1 MMYRSSTKKFLS
13 LLLVTCSIVLFGCT
27 KIWSPSDTQV
37 LNTWAISTWSVD
49 TSTPQQ
55 NVPER
60 QSYTNKTDGY
70 SIQFPGDRTFQEHV
84 YGSSVMFFS
93 PLSSWDTI
101 KENVGI
107 TKKTLDKTYTLDD
120 YYTITKPELIKL
132 IPGFIE
138 ISNQSIKVNDI
149 DAKKLVYTGTQWAT
163 TLEWEQVYVIKNTV
177 VYILTYTATEATFN
191 QYTQKVDEMV
201 ATREIK

>member
-1 MMYRSSTKKFLS
+1 M
-13 LLLVTCSIVLFGCT
+13 
-27 KIWSPSDTQV
+27 
-37 LNTWAISTWSVD
+37 
-49 TSTPQQ
+49 PQQ

-60 QSYTNKTDGY
+60 QSYTSKTDGY
-70 SIQFPGDRTFQEHV
+70 SVQFPGDRTFQEHV

-107 TKKTLDKTYTLDD
+107 TKKALDKTYTLDE
-120 YYTITKPELIKL
+120 YYTLTKPELIKL
-132 IPGFIE
+132 IPGFTE

-149 DAKKLVYTGTQWAT
+149 DAKKLIYTWTQWTT
-163 TLEWEQVYVIKNTV
+163 TLEWEQIYVIKNAV
-177 VYILTYTATEATFN
+177 VYILTYTATEATFSE
-191 QYTQKVDEMV
+191 YTQKVDEIV

>member
-1 MMYRSSTKKFLS
+1 M
-13 LLLVTCSIVLFGCT
+13 
-27 KIWSPSDTQV
+27 
-37 LNTWAISTWSVD
+37 
-49 TSTPQQ
+49 PQQ

-60 QSYTNKTDGY
+60 QSYTSKTDGY
-70 SIQFPGDRTFQEHV
+70 SVQFPGDRTFQEHV

-107 TKKTLDKTYTLDD
+107 TKKALDKTYTLDE
-120 YYTITKPELIKL
+120 YYTLTKPELIKL
-132 IPGFIE
+132 IPGFTE

-149 DAKKLVYTGTQWAT
+149 DAKKLIYTWTQWTT
-163 TLEWEQVYVIKNTV
+163 TLEWEQIYVIKNAV
-177 VYILTYTATEATFN
+177 VYILTYTATEATFSE
-191 QYTQKVDEMV
+191 YVQKVDEMI